1 MIIRTT
7 LLFYVICLVFSGCA
21 TYKTNTS
28 EFKTT
33 ISAEG
38 PFFAGSNSL
47 IGELVLDMPQILEDS
62 TFQEIEHV
70 SINEIT
76 VEILNNEELTLDQFT
91 SAALQ
96 LVSDENPM
104 TSIAI
109 MNPIQVSNN
118 QLKLTVSGNAN
129 VDAFFQDGKFSV
141 LLDLDFQED
150 SYVEVLQAE
159 IKMNL
164 TIEYK

>member
-7 LLFYVICLVFSGCA
+7 LLFYVICLVFQDVRHI
-21 TYKTNTS
+21 KPILQNLKLL
-28 EFKTT
+28 FRLKDL
-33 ISAEG
+33 
-38 PFFAGSNSL
+38 FFAGSNSL

-129 VDAFFQDGKFSV
+129 VDAFFKTAN
-141 LLDLDFQED
+141 FQFY
-150 SYVEVLQAE
+150 SIWIFKKIVTLKYCRLRL
-159 IKMNL
+159 K
-164 TIEYK
+164 